1 MIKKIIC
8 LDEITNNLME
18 TDIHIIIE
26 NVNLKITLL
35 SLYLYTYIII
45 YFTHFI

>member
-1 MIKKIIC
+1 MIKNIYIIC
-8 LDEITNNLME
+8 LDKITNNLME

-35 SLYLYTYIII
+35 SLYI
-45 YFTHFI
+45 FIPT